1 MFMLSDHYHQK
12 KKKKKKICGSLRVDS
27 NYTCLTIIKH
37 YSDLNFTCIKSP
49 ISECQD
55 GLVNLRLIAEP
66 GKRPNGR

>member
-12 KKKKKKICGSLRVDS
+12 KKEKKICGSLRVDS